1 MPIPS
6 QLASSNVFDYCG
18 LIFMIPLILSFFILS
33 LLDLPVDLLQI
44 SVVRSMIFDLFFS
57 GHILL
62 LYVTML
68 FMMVSYILLL
78 LSFETED
85 NKRRNNR

>member
-1 MPIPS
+1 
-6 QLASSNVFDYCG
+6 
-18 LIFMIPLILSFFILS
+18 MIPLILSFFILS
-33 LLDLPVDLLQI
+33 LLDLPVDLLKI

-62 LYVTML
+62 LYVTMV